1 MKKVAKYFKGY
12 GTPSVIAPLFKL
24 IESAFDLTVPL
35 VIASIIDKGI
45 NGGNTTHVYKM
56 CGVLVL
62 LAVLGLA
69 FSITAQYFSAKVAVG
84 FSTRLRHA
92 VFEKIQTLSHTEL
105 DTVGT
110 STLIT
115 RITSDINQV
124 QNGVNLALRLL
135 LRSPFIVFGAMI
147 MAFTIDFNAAL
158 IFAVTIPL
166 LSVVVFGI
174 MLKTMPLFKRVQAAL
189 DKITGKTRENLTGV
203 RVVRAFCKEEDE
215 IKEFK
220 GDNTALNTL
229 QKFAGKISA
238 LMNPLTYIIINFAV
252 IALIHTGAVRVD
264 GGSLEQGE
272 LIALYNYMAQILVE
286 LIKLANLIITIT
298 KAVACGSRIEKV
310 LELESS
316 LDVTGTIEAKANGAK
331 VEFENASLRY
341 KGAGDDSLT
350 GISFK
355 AMPGETVGIIGG
367 TGSGKTSLINLIPH
381 FYDATSG
388 TVYYDGKDVKGIDS
402 GALREKIGIV
412 PQKAVLFKGTIRENL
427 LWGNKNASEDELTEA
442 LKAAQ
447 AYDFVIDKENGID
460 SKVEQN
466 GRNFSG
472 GQKQRLTIARALVKK
487 PEVLI
492 LDDSSSALDY
502 ATDAALRIAI
512 RNLPYKPTVFIVSQR
527 TSSIMHADLIIVLE
541 DGEVAGM
548 GTHEK
553 LLESCEVYR
562 EIHLSQFEKEGK

>member
-316 LDVTGTIEAKANGAK
+316 LDVTGTIEAKTNGAK
-331 VEFENASLRY
+331 VEFENVSLRY

-388 TVYYDGKDVKGIDS
+388 TVYYDGKDVKGIDA

-412 PQKAVLFKGTIRENL
+412 PQKAILFKGTIRENL
-427 LWGNKNASEDELTEA
+427 LWGNKNATEDELTEA

-447 AYDFVIDKENGID
+447 AYDFVLDKENGID

-541 DGEVAGM
+541 DGEVAGV

>member
-174 MLKTMPLFKRVQAAL
+174 MLKTMPLFKKVQAAL

-316 LDVTGTIEAKANGAK
+316 LDVTGTIEAKTNGAK

-388 TVYYDGKDVKGIDS
+388 TVYYDGKDVKGIDTV
-402 GALREKIGIV
+402 ALREKIGIV

-427 LWGNKNASEDELTEA
+427 LWGNKNATEDELTEA

-447 AYDFVIDKENGID
+447 AYDFVLDKENGID

>member
-316 LDVTGTIEAKANGAK
+316 LDVTGTIEAKTNGAK

-388 TVYYDGKDVKGIDS
+388 TVYYDGKDVKGIDTV
-402 GALREKIGIV
+402 ALREKIGIV

-427 LWGNKNASEDELTEA
+427 LWGNKNATEDELTEA

-447 AYDFVIDKENGID
+447 AYDFVLDKENGID

-541 DGEVAGM
+541 DGEVAGV